1 MKLCFTNSTLEHLHY
16 FRQDKEVR
24 VIMIL
29 TSSTII
35 NMPHAGGAFGSVG
48 LTENT
53 VSHFPPTADDLRKKM
68 AITRVRERRLRKHC
82 NSTTW
87 DVEDIYIRM
96 LKRLLISSEYV
107 LTQAEILELLKTSNP
122 RLQDH

>member
-1 MKLCFTNSTLEHLHY
+1 M
-16 FRQDKEVR
+16 EVR

>member
-1 MKLCFTNSTLEHLHY
+1 MS
-16 FRQDKEVR
+16 
-24 VIMIL
+24 L
-29 TSSTII
+29 TSSTILTSPL
-35 NMPHAGGAFGSVG
+35 NAGGAFRSVG

-87 DVEDIYIRM
+87 DVEDVYIRM